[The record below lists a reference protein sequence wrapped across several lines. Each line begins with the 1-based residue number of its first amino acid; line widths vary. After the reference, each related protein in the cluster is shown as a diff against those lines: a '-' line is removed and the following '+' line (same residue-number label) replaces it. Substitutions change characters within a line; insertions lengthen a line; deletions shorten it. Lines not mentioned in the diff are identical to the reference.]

1 MKIKQDYLSSLISYQ
16 QKEFPIN
23 AMAINELKG
32 QKEKLENFQKEEIE
46 DLKKLVENEK
56 ERMRD
61 KANNQ
66 KIQVFKK
73 ITDIAV
79 RNTPG
84 KVVVLLQENKVLKSE
99 ISTQQKHVDDM
110 EAEIDCLTSNV
121 SAIKKRLRE
130 REREKNEKTKPSDD
144 ADLEV
149 NGDLLDFPRQPV
161 HVIL

>member
-1 MKIKQDYLSSLISYQ
+1 
-16 QKEFPIN
+16 
-23 AMAINELKG
+23 MAINELKG